1 LRCEEA
7 RRRLLVS
14 LDDAEACDHLAA
26 CDACL
31 VALEAADPLVP
42 LLRSARPEHV
52 APPAGLTARV
62 LAAWRGRWSWQW
74 KIAVPGVAGAAALAW
89 AVVQLGVVAA
99 WPAYLVFAASAVLD
113 GIVTW
118 LGALV
123 AFRTLLLGA
132 PELLAVFGALTLAV
146 GALWVRVALAVPSWR
161 SAR

>member
-7 RRRLLVS
+7 RRRLQVS
-14 LDDAEACDHLAA
+14 LGDAAACDHLAA

-42 LLRSARPEHV
+42 LLRGARPEDV
-52 APPAGLTARV
+52 VPPAGMTARV
-62 LAAWRGRWSWQW
+62 LAGWRRGWSWRW
-74 KIAVPGVAGAAALAW
+74 TVAVPGLAAAAVLAW
-89 AVVQLGVVAA
+89 AVVQLGAVAD
-99 WPAYLVFAASAVLD
+99 WPVYIAFAASAILD

-118 LGALV
+118 LGALTE
-123 AFRTLLLGA
+123 FRMLLLGT
-132 PELLAVFGALTLAV
+132 PELMAVFGALTLTV

>member
-14 LDDAEACDHLAA
+14 PDDAAACDHRAA
-26 CDACL
+26 CDGCL

-42 LLRSARPEHV
+42 LLRSARPRDV
-52 APPAGLTARV
+52 APPAGLAARV
-62 LAAWRGRWSWQW
+62 LAGWRGRRAWRWTV
-74 KIAVPGVAGAAALAW
+74 AVPGLAGAAALAW

-99 WPAYLVFAASAVLD
+99 WPLYLALAASAVLD

-118 LGALV
+118 LGALT
-123 AFRTLLLGA
+123 AFRMLLLGT
-132 PELLAVFGALTLAV
+132 PELMAVFGALTLAV

-161 SAR
+161 SVR